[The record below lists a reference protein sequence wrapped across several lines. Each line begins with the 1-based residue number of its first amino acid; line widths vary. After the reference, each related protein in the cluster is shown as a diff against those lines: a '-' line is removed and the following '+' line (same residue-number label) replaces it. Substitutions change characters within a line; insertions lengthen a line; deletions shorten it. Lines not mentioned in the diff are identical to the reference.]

1 MTTTTAS
8 TGDQQQD
15 TGQENAQ
22 QPQGGTGQPQGT
34 PTPLDAQQAAQRAA
48 AQQQQ
53 NGTGDDGNG
62 EQGDVDELPEW
73 ARKALTR
80 ANNQAAQYRAE
91 RTAAA
96 EEARTTAQQ
105 EADARI
111 QAILKAAGIDTGD
124 GDDPEKVAEQ
134 DRAARE
140 AAEQEARDAKV
151 ELAVFRAAAAPDS
164 RADARALLDSRAF
177 LAAIADVDP
186 TDSDTIKAAI
196 DKAIE
201 DNPRLATVQAA
212 TRSSADFTGGSGDG
226 AITQEKFNSMSNA
239 EKNALFKNDPAAFR
253 RLTAGA

>member
-22 QPQGGTGQPQGT
+22 QPQDGTGQPQGT
-34 PTPLDAQQAAQRAA
+34 PTPLEAQQAAQRA

-53 NGTGDDGNG
+53 NGTGDDGDG
-62 EQGDVDELPEW
+62 EQGNVDDLPAW

-91 RTAAA
+91 KTSAA
-96 EEARTTAQQ
+96 EEARTAAQQ

-124 GDDPEKVAEQ
+124 GEDPEKVAEQ

-140 AAEQEARDAKV
+140 KAEQEARDAKV
-151 ELAVFRAAAAPDS
+151 ELAVFRAASAPDS

-177 LAAIADVDP
+177 LASIADVDP

-212 TRSSADFTGGSGDG
+212 ARSSADFTGGSGDG

-239 EKNALFKNDPAAFR
+239 EKNTLFKNDPAAFR